1 MDLQSSLLEQDLS
14 CPVCRDIFQD
24 PVFLLCSH
32 SFCRGCLQLSWKE
45 KDAQECPVCRE
56 RVSMKQLPSN
66 RVLRTLC
73 EDFLQERSQRLTA
86 TDAEVLCRLHGERLK
101 LFCLEDKELACLVCR
116 DSKKHT
122 DHKFC
127 PIDEAAQ
134 DLKEELNTRMTPLR
148 ENLTTYKGIQQT
160 LNQRIMHLKGQARHT
175 ELQIKGQFQALYQ
188 FLHDEEMARIAALR
202 EEEEQKS
209 YMMMKKIQELSY
221 LSESIHAMEMEMNM
235 ADVPFLQNYNSTI
248 QRAQSTL
255 QDPGEVSAKLMNVAS
270 HLSNLKFSVWEK
282 MQGIIEYTPVTLD
295 PNTAHP
301 CLALSDDLTSL
312 QLCTEIQQLPDNPE
326 RFDGY
331 TSVLASEGFSSGTH
345 SWEVEVGDCP
355 TWALGV
361 VSESEY
367 KNREQHLK
375 FGLWYIGCAHG
386 RYGKGYSTELLTPLT
401 VSQKPQ
407 RIRVH
412 LEWDGGKV
420 SFSDAD
426 TGEVLHSFIHTFTEM
441 VYPYFCNVCSVQPLK
456 ILTLKPSVNL

>member
-1 MDLQSSLLEQDLS
+1 MDLQSSLLEQNLS

-32 SFCRGCLQLSWKE
+32 SFCRHCLLLSWKE
-45 KDAQECPVCRE
+45 KDTQECPVCRE
-56 RVSMKQLPSN
+56 SISMKQLPSN
-66 RVLRTLC
+66 LVLKTLC
-73 EDFLQERSQRLTA
+73 EDYLQERSQQLTA
-86 TDAEVLCRLHGERLK
+86 ADAEVLCRLHGERLK

-134 DLKEELNTRMTPLR
+134 DLKC
-148 ENLTTYKGIQQT
+148 
-160 LNQRIMHLKGQARHT
+160 QARHT
-175 ELQIKGQFQALYQ
+175 ELQIKGQFQVLYQ
-188 FLHDEEMARIAALR
+188 FLHDEEMARITALR

-221 LSESIHAMEMEMNM
+221 LSETIHAMEMEMKM
-235 ADVPFLQNYNSTI
+235 ADVPFLQNYSSTM

-255 QDPGEVSAKLMNVAS
+255 QDPGEVSAKLINVAS
-270 HLSNLKFSVWEK
+270 HLSNLNFSVWEK
-282 MQGIIEYTPVTLD
+282 MQGIIEYAPVTLD

-301 CLALSDDLTSL
+301 CLSLSDDLTSL

-331 TSVLASEGFSSGTH
+331 TSVLASEGFTSGTH

-361 VSESEY
+361 VSESEC
-367 KNREQHLK
+367 KNREQLSK
-375 FGLWYIGCAHG
+375 FGLWYIGCANG
-386 RYGKGYSTELLTPLT
+386 KYGKGYSTELLTPLT
-401 VSQKPQ
+401 VNQEPQ
-407 RIRVH
+407 RIRVQ
-412 LEWDGGKV
+412 LEWDGGRV

-426 TGEVLHSFIHTFTEM
+426 TGGLLHSFTNTFTET
-441 VYPYFCNVCSVQPLK
+441 VYPYFCNVSSVQPLR
-456 ILTLKPSVNL
+456 ILTLMPSVNL